1 MTAYYL
7 DASAVIKRYADESG
21 SAFVSE
27 ILEPADR
34 HDLHM
39 SDVGAVEV
47 IASLARRGRD
57 GVRVAPDFE
66 AAIRHFQNDFAGRW
80 IEVRTTPALLL
91 AARRLAVQHFL
102 RGYDAVHLAAAIEAE
117 ATSRFAHDA
126 EFLAVSS
133 DTLLNAAA
141 RAEGLRV
148 VDPTQTAELR

>member
-47 IASLARRGRD
+47 IASLERRGRD

-66 AAIRHFQNDFAGRW
+66 AAIRHFQND
-80 IEVRTTPALLL
+80 
-91 AARRLAVQHFL
+91 
-102 RGYDAVHLAAAIEAE
+102 
-117 ATSRFAHDA
+117 
-126 EFLAVSS
+126 
-133 DTLLNAAA
+133 
-141 RAEGLRV
+141 
-148 VDPTQTAELR
+148 